1 MAAPKPMGALSPA
14 PIATINNVPVMALP
28 KPPSDSN
35 GGGGSSVKA
44 AKSRRDAPLE
54 IRLNRIELKA
64 KMAIAVPT
72 QTPRFKS
79 KDPIF
84 RLV

>member
-1 MAAPKPMGALSPA
+1 MGALSPV
-14 PIATINNVPVMALP
+14 PIPTINNVPVMALP
-28 KPPSDSN
+28 KPPPDSN

-44 AKSRRDAPLE
+44 TRSKRDDPLA

-64 KMAIAVPT
+64 KTAIAVPKNMPIFNSPDT
-72 QTPRFKS
+72 
-79 KDPIF
+79 IF